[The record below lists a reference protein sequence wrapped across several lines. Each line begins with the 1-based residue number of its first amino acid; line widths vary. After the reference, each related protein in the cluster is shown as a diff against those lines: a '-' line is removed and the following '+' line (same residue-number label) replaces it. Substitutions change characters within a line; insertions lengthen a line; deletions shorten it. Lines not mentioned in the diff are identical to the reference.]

1 MRELDEKV
9 FEIVQIITEEWA
21 KRTADHDP
29 PVTSVQIVQIAES
42 VIATKMF
49 HMLERLGENRCKPG
63 RVKGC
68 RHSCALAARNGMGFG
83 RIASHPGPGTRPTE
97 LRNHP

>member
-49 HMLERLGENRCKPG
+49 HMLERLGENRASLDESKVVAI
-63 RVKGC
+63 RV
-68 RHSCALAARNGMGFG
+68 HWQQEYGMGFG

>member
-1 MRELDEKV
+1 MILIAESPSRRTEYRRCLGNAGEKV

-49 HMLERLGENRCKPG
+49 GNYIDKCRTAER
-63 RVKGC
+63 
-68 RHSCALAARNGMGFG
+68 CALPRLAGSVL
-83 RIASHPGPGTRPTE
+83 I
-97 LRNHP
+97 